1 MGPGPQPLSPLAC
14 GLFAEESIKGLTQR
28 AEGECR
34 QHWTRLGVC
43 FAHHNLLCTM
53 GRDGLLIKPS
63 VFLLLLFFLPEDA
76 LPVTEPQYMVLL
88 PFLIHTDSPEK
99 VCVQL
104 THLNESVTLSTTLEY
119 QGENRSLID
128 DVVSEKDVFTCIP
141 FSLPKSNS
149 WSSVAFLT
157 VTVKG
162 ATLQFRSRKSMLV
175 KNYESLVFIQTDK
188 PVYKPGQTVL
198 FRIVSLDKDFLPL
211 NETFPLVYIEDP
223 KQNRLYQWTKAE
235 LNMGLIELFFSL
247 TSEPIQ
253 GTYRVVVQK
262 ASGKTVQHPFSV
274 EEYVLPKFEV
284 TVKMPKVITI
294 LDERLKVTV
303 CGLYTFG
310 KPVPGLVSF
319 RVCRKFKHPATTCYG
334 EEAKAVC
341 DEFSEQK
348 TDNYGCISEMVKTK
362 LFQLKR
368 NGYENKLHVEAK
380 IKEEETGVELTGT
393 SFSEITATITKITF
407 ENSDTHYKPGI
418 PFFGQVKLVDG
429 SGAPIANE
437 LVRISLQGAEEGN
450 YTTDEEGRAQFT
462 LNTSKLNLDSVGIR
476 ATHKIH
482 PYCYDH
488 SWVVPYYEDGY
499 LQLKR
504 FYSPSNSYLKI
515 EPKSKTLSCG
525 SSTEVRVHYVLTPE
539 AIGEQKKIVF
549 YYLVM
554 AKGIIKQAG
563 THILD
568 LDQENANGIF
578 SLQLPVQ
585 ADIAPVAQMFVYT
598 TSPSSELIADSTKFN
613 VEKCFRNK
621 VDLSFSSSEGLPS
634 SDAHLL
640 FRASP
645 NSLCAVRAVDKSVL
659 LMKPEAE
666 LSASS
671 VYSLLPVTEL
681 HDYHHGSDVLLEDP
695 LEDCVPVKKIVLD
708 GITYSPVVEMSEDTY
723 SILKGMGLKVFTNTR
738 VRKPWYCSTESYVPA
753 GLGLGAPSVM
763 SGAPMHAMRI
773 SDSGSL
779 ADRLYPTS
787 ATPELLTET
796 VRKYFPETWIWIS
809 VPISS
814 EGNADLGVP
823 IPDTITEWKA
833 NAFCT
838 SADTGFG
845 LSPTVTLR
853 AFQPF
858 FVELTMP
865 YSVVRGESFTLKA
878 TIFNY
883 LNTCIR
889 VSVTLAQSTHFL
901 ATLVEKEEESYCLC
915 ENGRKTVAWL
925 VTPKSLGQVEFSVS
939 TEALQNKQPCGNA
952 VVETPEKGRKDTV
965 IRQLLVEPEGVEKEM
980 AHNSVLCV
988 KGVPVKEEFFLLL
1001 PSNVVQDSGRAYF
1014 SVLGDIM
1021 GTAMQNL
1028 HQLLQMPFG
1037 CGEQNMVLFAP
1048 NIYVLDYLNKTGQ
1061 LSEEVK
1067 SKAIGYLVSGYQRQL
1082 NYKHPDGSYS
1092 TFGPRYGQPGN
1103 TWLTAFV
1110 LKSFAQARPHIFID
1124 EKHIQDALVWLSY
1137 KQKENGCFRSS
1148 GTLLN
1153 NAMKGGVDNEVSLTA
1168 YITIALLEIPLPV
1181 THSVVRNALFCLEMA
1196 AGEKENHVYTKA
1208 LMAYAFALAGKEEK
1222 RKALLASLER
1232 EAVKK
1237 EGSVHWQRPGKEPEV
1252 ALPHYRS
1259 RAPSA
1264 EVEMTSYVLLAHL
1277 TTQPAP
1283 SQEELS
1289 FAALIAKW
1297 ISAQQNPNGGFSSTQ
1312 DTVVALQALSLY
1324 GAVTYAKSGAASK
1337 VTLRSGGDF
1346 QQDFQVDPSNRLLL
1360 QRVPLPRVPGEYS
1373 TEVSGEGCV
1382 YVQTSLRYN
1391 VQPSQEDAPFMLHV
1405 YTFPETCADSKAH
1418 KVFDIGINVSY
1429 TGERNGSNMVIVD
1442 VKMLSGFIPVK
1453 SSVRKLGGHPLIER
1467 TEIST
1472 NHVLVYVE
1480 KLSSET
1486 LSFSFTVERDI
1497 PVQGL
1502 KPAQVKVYDY
1512 YETDEFATQEY
1523 SAPCDTVGTELGNA

>member
-1 MGPGPQPLSPLAC
+1 VSFLKIWHHSLA
-14 GLFAEESIKGLTQR
+14 
-28 AEGECR
+28 
-34 QHWTRLGVC
+34 
-43 FAHHNLLCTM
+43 
-53 GRDGLLIKPS
+53 
-63 VFLLLLFFLPEDA
+63 LLL
-76 LPVTEPQYMVLL
+76 PVPGSSDLSFSPVPRQYTVLL

-104 THLNESVTLSTTLEY
+104 THLNESVTLSATLEY

-141 FSLPKSNS
+141 FSVSI
-149 WSSVAFLT
+149 SSLSAVVFLT

-162 ATLQFRSRKSMLV
+162 ATLQFRSRKSVLV

-188 PVYKPGQTVL
+188 PIYKPGQTVL
-198 FRIVSLDKDFLPL
+198 FRIVSLDKDFRPL
-211 NETFPLVYIEDP
+211 NEMDP

-235 LNMGLIELFFSL
+235 LKMGLIQLFFNL

-253 GTYRVVVQK
+253 GTYRVVAQK

-284 TVKMPKVITI
+284 IVKMPKVITI
-294 LDERLKVTV
+294 LDEKLKVTV

-341 DEFSEQK
+341 DEFSGQV
-348 TDNYGCISEMVKTK
+348 NNHGCISEMVKTK

-393 SFSEITATITKITF
+393 SFSEITTTITKITF
-407 ENSDTHYKPGI
+407 ENPDTHYKPGI

-437 LVRISLQGAEEGN
+437 LVRISFQGAEEVN

-462 LNTSKLNLDSVGIR
+462 LNTSKLYLDSVGIR

-488 SWVVPYYEDGY
+488 SWIVPYYEEGY
-499 LQLKR
+499 LQLRR

-515 EPKSKTLSCG
+515 EPKSKALSCG

-568 LDQENANGIF
+568 LDQEDGEFLSPAKL
-578 SLQLPVQ
+578 S

-598 TSPSSELIADSTKFN
+598 TSPSRELIADSMKFN
-613 VEKCFRNK
+613 IEKCFKNK
-621 VDLSFSSSEGLPS
+621 VDLSFSPSEGLPS

-645 NSLCAVRAVDKSVL
+645 YSLCAVRAVDKSVL
-659 LMKPEAE
+659 LMKPEADLSPSSVSDYTAPDCHIDCDFLRPKHNDNVDLPCLE
-666 LSASS
+666 LS
-671 VYSLLPVTEL
+671 
-681 HDYHHGSDVLLEDP
+681 
-695 LEDCVPVKKIVLD
+695 
-708 GITYSPVVEMSEDTY
+708 VVDFF
-723 SILKGMGLKVFTNTR
+723 SILL
-738 VRKPWYCSTESYVPA
+738 
-753 GLGLGAPSVM
+753 
-763 SGAPMHAMRI
+763 
-773 SDSGSL
+773 DSGPL
-779 ADRLYPTS
+779 AGRLYPS
-787 ATPELLTET
+787 SSTPELLTET
-796 VRKYFPETWIWIS
+796 VRKYFPETWIWS
-809 VPISS
+809 LVPISS
-814 EGNADLGVP
+814 EGNAGLGMI

-833 NAFCT
+833 NAFCI
-838 SADTGFG
+838 SPDTGFG

-878 TIFNY
+878 TVFNY
-883 LNTCIR
+883 LTTCIR

-952 VVETPEKGRKDTV
+952 IVETPEKGRKDTV
-965 IRQLLVEPEGVEKEM
+965 IRQLLVEVCGLWEGRTDYLGLVSFSGEPVEEK
-980 AHNSVLCV
+980 
-988 KGVPVKEEFFLLL
+988 FFLLL
-1001 PSNVVQDSGRAYF
+1001 PSNVVRDSGRAYF

-1168 YITIALLEIPLPV
+1168 YITIALLEIPLP
-1181 THSVVRNALFCLEMA
+1181 HSVVRNALFCLEMA

-1222 RKALLASLER
+1222 RKALLTSLER

-1237 EGSVHWQRPGKEPEV
+1237 DGSVHWQRPGKEPEV
-1252 ALPHYRS
+1252 ALPYYRS

-1277 TTQPAP
+1277 TAQPAP

-1297 ISAQQNPNGGFSSTQ
+1297 ISTQQNPNGGFSSTQ

-1346 QQDFQVDPSNRLLL
+1346 QQDFQVDPHNRLLL

-1382 YVQTSLRYN
+1382 YLQTSLRYN
-1391 VQPSQEDAPFMLHV
+1391 VQPSQQDAPFMLHV
-1405 YTFPETCADSKAH
+1405 YTMPETCAGSKAH

-1453 SSVRKLGGHPLIER
+1453 SSVRKLEGHPLIER

-1486 LSFSFTVERDI
+1486 LSFSFAVEQDI

-1523 SAPCDTVGTELGNA
+1523 SAPCTTGKVHRNN

>member
-1 MGPGPQPLSPLAC
+1 MSFP
-14 GLFAEESIKGLTQR
+14 
-28 AEGECR
+28 
-34 QHWTRLGVC
+34 
-43 FAHHNLLCTM
+43 
-53 GRDGLLIKPS
+53 
-63 VFLLLLFFLPEDA
+63 
-76 LPVTEPQYMVLL
+76 PQYMVLL

-104 THLNESVTLSTTLEY
+104 THLNESVTLSATLEY

-128 DVVSEKDVFTCIP
+128 DVVSETDLFTCIP
-141 FSLPKSNS
+141 FSSP
-149 WSSVAFLT
+149 VTFIT

-162 ATLQFRSRKSMLV
+162 ATLQFRSRKSVLV
-175 KNYESLVFIQTDK
+175 KNSESLVFVQTDK
-188 PVYKPGQTVL
+188 PIYKPGQTVL
-198 FRIVSLDKDFLPL
+198 FRIVSLDTDFRPL
-211 NETFPLVYIEDP
+211 NEDP
-223 KQNRLYQWTKAE
+223 KKNRVYQWTKVE
-235 LNMGLIELFFSL
+235 LEKGLIQLFFNL
-247 TSEPIQ
+247 TSEPMQ
-253 GTYRVVVQK
+253 GTYTVVAQK
-262 ASGKTVQHPFSV
+262 ASGKTIRHPFSV

-294 LDERLKVTV
+294 LDEKLKVTV

-319 RVCRKFKHPATTCYG
+319 RVCRKFERAATACYG
-334 EEAKAVC
+334 EEARAVC
-341 DEFSEQK
+341 DEFSGQ

-368 NGYENKLHVEAK
+368 SGYENKLHVEAK

-393 SFSEITATITKITF
+393 SFSEITTTISKITF
-407 ENSDTHYKPGI
+407 EHSDSRYKPGI
-418 PFFGQVKLVDG
+418 PYFGQVKLVDG

-437 LVRISLQGAEEGN
+437 VVKISLQGGQEIN
-450 YTTDEEGRAQFT
+450 YTTNEEGKAQFV
-462 LNTSKLNLDSVGIR
+462 LNTSTLNFDSVGIR
-476 ATHKIH
+476 VSATHKVH
-482 PYCYDH
+482 PYCYDR
-488 SWVVPYYEDGY
+488 SWVVPYYEEGY

-504 FYSPSNSYLKI
+504 FYSPSNSFLKI
-515 EPKSKTLSCG
+515 EPQSETLSCG
-525 SSTEVRVHYVLTPE
+525 FSTEVRVHYILTP
-539 AIGEQKKIVF
+539 AAVGEQKKIVF
-549 YYLVM
+549 YYLVSLQLPY
-554 AKGIIKQAG
+554 GEDV
-563 THILD
+563 T
-568 LDQENANGIF
+568 ANGVF

-585 ADIAPVAQMFVYT
+585 ADIAPVAQVLVYT
-598 TSPSSELIADSTKFN
+598 TAPSSEVIADSTKFN
-613 VEKCFRNK
+613 VEKCFSNK
-621 VDLSFSSSEGLPS
+621 VDLSFSPSEGLPS

-659 LMKPEAE
+659 LMKPEAD
-666 LSASS
+666 LSPSS
-671 VYSLLPVTEL
+671 VYSLLPVKEL
-681 HDYHHGSDVLLEDP
+681 HDYHHGPDMLLEEP
-695 LEDCVPVKKIVLD
+695 LENCVPLEKIVLN
-708 GITYSPVVEMSEDTY
+708 GITYSPVVVTNEEDTY
-723 SILKGMGLKVFTNTR
+723 SIQ
-738 VRKPWYCSTESYVPA
+738 S
-753 GLGLGAPSVM
+753 
-763 SGAPMHAMRI
+763 
-773 SDSGSL
+773 
-779 ADRLYPTS
+779 DRLYATLR
-787 ATPELLTET
+787 TPEEVTET
-796 VRKYFPETWIWIS
+796 VRKYFPETWIWS
-809 VPISS
+809 LVSISS
-814 EGNADLGVP
+814 EGNADLDVT

-845 LSPTVTLR
+845 LSPTVSLR

-878 TIFNY
+878 TVFNY
-883 LNTCIR
+883 LTACIR

-901 ATLVEKEEESYCLC
+901 ATLVEKEEESHCLC

-939 TEALQNKQPCGNA
+939 TEALQNQQPCGNA
-952 VVETPEKGRKDTV
+952 IVETPEKGRKDTV
-965 IRQLLVEPEGVEKEM
+965 IRQLLVEVRGLWERRTELSHRLELSAKQKF
-980 AHNSVLCV
+980 S
-988 KGVPVKEEFFLLL
+988 LLL

-1092 TFGPRYGQPGN
+1092 TFGPRYGQLGN

-1124 EKHIQDALVWLSY
+1124 ERHIQDALVWLSY

-1181 THSVVRNALFCLEMA
+1181 THSVVRNALFCLETA
-1196 AGEKENHVYTKA
+1196 VDEKENHVYTKA

-1222 RKALLASLER
+1222 RKALLSSLEK

-1237 EGSVHWQRPGKEPEV
+1237 DGSVHWQRPGKEPEV
-1252 ALPHYRS
+1252 DLPYYRY

-1264 EVEMTSYVLLAHL
+1264 EVEMTAYVLLAHL

-1289 FAALIAKW
+1289 FASLIAKW
-1297 ISAQQNPNGGFSSTQ
+1297 ISGQQNPNGGFSSTQ

-1346 QQDFQVDPSNRLLL
+1346 QQDFQVDPTNRLLL
-1360 QRVPLPRVPGEYS
+1360 QRVALPQVPGEYS

-1382 YVQTSLRYN
+1382 YLQTSLRYN
-1391 VQPSQEDAPFMLHV
+1391 VQPTQEDAPFLLHV
-1405 YTFPETCADSKAH
+1405 YTIPETCADSKAH
-1418 KVFDIGINVSY
+1418 KVFDIGVNVSY

-1442 VKMLSGFIPVK
+1442 VKMLSGF
-1453 SSVRKLGGHPLIER
+1453 
-1467 TEIST
+1467 
-1472 NHVLVYVE
+1472 
-1480 KLSSET
+1480 
-1486 LSFSFTVERDI
+1486 
-1497 PVQGL
+1497 
-1502 KPAQVKVYDY
+1502 
-1512 YETDEFATQEY
+1512 
-1523 SAPCDTVGTELGNA
+1523 

>member
-1 MGPGPQPLSPLAC
+1 
-14 GLFAEESIKGLTQR
+14 
-28 AEGECR
+28 
-34 QHWTRLGVC
+34 
-43 FAHHNLLCTM
+43 
-53 GRDGLLIKPS
+53 
-63 VFLLLLFFLPEDA
+63 
-76 LPVTEPQYMVLL
+76 YMVLL
-88 PFLIHTDSPEK
+88 PFLIHTDSLEK

-104 THLNESVTLSTTLEY
+104 THLNESVTLSAILEY

-149 WSSVAFLT
+149 QSPVTFIT

-162 ATLQFRSRKSMLV
+162 ATLQFRSRKSVLV
-175 KNYESLVFIQTDK
+175 KNSESLVFVQTDK
-188 PVYKPGQTVL
+188 PIYKPGQTVL
-198 FRIVSLDKDFLPL
+198 FRIVSLDKDFRPL
-211 NETFPLVYIEDP
+211 NEVDP
-223 KQNRLYQWTKAE
+223 KKNRLYQWTKAE
-235 LNMGLIELFFSL
+235 LKRGLIQLFFNL
-247 TSEPIQ
+247 TSEPMQ
-253 GTYRVVVQK
+253 GTYTVVAQK
-262 ASGKTVQHPFSV
+262 ASGKTIRHPFSV

-294 LDERLKVTV
+294 LDEKLKVTV

-319 RVCRKFKHPATTCYG
+319 RVCRKFEHAATACYG

-341 DEFSEQK
+341 DEFSGQ

-368 NGYENKLHVEAK
+368 SGYENKLHVEAK

-393 SFSEITATITKITF
+393 SFSEITTTISKITF
-407 ENSDTHYKPGI
+407 EHSDSHYKPGI

-437 LVRISLQGAEEGN
+437 IVRISLQGGQETN
-450 YTTDEEGRAQFT
+450 YTTNEEGRAQFA
-462 LNTSKLNLDSVGIR
+462 LNTSMLYFNSVGIR
-476 ATHKIH
+476 ATHKVH
-482 PYCYDH
+482 PYCYDR
-488 SWVVPYYEDGY
+488 SWVVPYYEEGY

-504 FYSPSNSYLKI
+504 FYSPSSSFLKI
-515 EPKSKTLSCG
+515 EPKSETLSCG
-525 SSTEVRVHYVLTPE
+525 SSTEVRVHYILTPE

-568 LDQENANGIF
+568 LDQESATGVF
-578 SLQLPVQ
+578 LLQLPVQ
-585 ADIAPVAQMFVYT
+585 ADIAPVAQVLVYT
-598 TSPSSELIADSTKFN
+598 TAPSREVIADSTKFN
-613 VEKCFRNK
+613 IQKCFSNK
-621 VDLSFSSSEGLPS
+621 VDLSFSASEGLPS

-659 LMKPEAE
+659 LMKPEAD
-666 LSASS
+666 LSPSS
-671 VYSLLPVTEL
+671 VYSLLPVKEL
-681 HDYHHGSDVLLEDP
+681 HDYHHGPDMLLEEP
-695 LEDCVPVKKIVLD
+695 LDNCIPLKKIVLN
-708 GITYSPVVEMSEDTY
+708 GITYSPVVEVNEEDAY
-723 SILKGMGLKVFTNTR
+723 GILKEMGLKVFTNTK
-738 VRKPWYCSTESYVPA
+738 VRKPWYCSTEDYMAA
-753 GLGLGAPSVM
+753 GPRLASTSVM
-763 SGAPMHAMRI
+763 SGAPIHAMRA
-773 SDSGSL
+773 S
-779 ADRLYPTS
+779 
-787 ATPELLTET
+787 ELTET
-796 VRKYFPETWIWIS
+796 VRKYFPETWIWS
-809 VPISS
+809 LVPISS
-814 EGNADLGVP
+814 EGNADLDVT

-845 LSPTVTLR
+845 LSPTVSLR

-878 TIFNY
+878 TVFNY
-883 LNTCIR
+883 LTACIR

-901 ATLVEKEEESYCLC
+901 ATLVEKEEESHCLC

-939 TEALQNKQPCGNA
+939 TEALQNQQPCGNA
-952 VVETPEKGRKDTV
+952 IVETPEKGRKDTV
-965 IRQLLVEPEGVEKEM
+965 IRQLLVEPEGVEKET
-980 AHNSVLCV
+980 AQNSVLCV
-988 KGVPVKEEFFLLL
+988 KGVPVQEKFSLLL

-1048 NIYVLDYLNKTGQ
+1048 NIYVLDYLNKAGQ

-1092 TFGPRYGQPGN
+1092 TFGPRYAQPGN

-1181 THSVVRNALFCLEMA
+1181 T
-1196 AGEKENHVYTKA
+1196 
-1208 LMAYAFALAGKEEK
+1208 
-1222 RKALLASLER
+1222 
-1232 EAVKK
+1232 
-1237 EGSVHWQRPGKEPEV
+1237 
-1252 ALPHYRS
+1252 
-1259 RAPSA
+1259 
-1264 EVEMTSYVLLAHL
+1264 
-1277 TTQPAP
+1277 
-1283 SQEELS
+1283 
-1289 FAALIAKW
+1289 
-1297 ISAQQNPNGGFSSTQ
+1297 
-1312 DTVVALQALSLY
+1312 
-1324 GAVTYAKSGAASK
+1324 
-1337 VTLRSGGDF
+1337 
-1346 QQDFQVDPSNRLLL
+1346 
-1360 QRVPLPRVPGEYS
+1360 
-1373 TEVSGEGCV
+1373 
-1382 YVQTSLRYN
+1382 
-1391 VQPSQEDAPFMLHV
+1391 
-1405 YTFPETCADSKAH
+1405 
-1418 KVFDIGINVSY
+1418 
-1429 TGERNGSNMVIVD
+1429 
-1442 VKMLSGFIPVK
+1442 
-1453 SSVRKLGGHPLIER
+1453 
-1467 TEIST
+1467 
-1472 NHVLVYVE
+1472 
-1480 KLSSET
+1480 
-1486 LSFSFTVERDI
+1486 
-1497 PVQGL
+1497 
-1502 KPAQVKVYDY
+1502 
-1512 YETDEFATQEY
+1512 
-1523 SAPCDTVGTELGNA
+1523 

>member
-1 MGPGPQPLSPLAC
+1 MSFSPVP
-14 GLFAEESIKGLTQR
+14 
-28 AEGECR
+28 R
-34 QHWTRLGVC
+34 QYT
-43 FAHHNLLCTM
+43 
-53 GRDGLLIKPS
+53 
-63 VFLLLLFFLPEDA
+63 
-76 LPVTEPQYMVLL
+76 VLL

-104 THLNESVTLSTTLEY
+104 THLNESVTLSATLEY

-141 FSLPKSNS
+141 FSVSI
-149 WSSVAFLT
+149 SSLSAVVFLT

-162 ATLQFRSRKSMLV
+162 ATLQFRSRKSVLV

-188 PVYKPGQTVL
+188 PIYKPGQTVL
-198 FRIVSLDKDFLPL
+198 FRIVSLDKDFRPL
-211 NETFPLVYIEDP
+211 NEMDP

-235 LNMGLIELFFSL
+235 LKMGLIQLFFNL

-253 GTYRVVVQK
+253 GTYRVVAQK

-284 TVKMPKVITI
+284 IVKMPKVITI
-294 LDERLKVTV
+294 LDEKLKVTV

-341 DEFSEQK
+341 DEFSGQV
-348 TDNYGCISEMVKTK
+348 NNHGCISEMVKTK

-393 SFSEITATITKITF
+393 SFSEITTTITKITF
-407 ENSDTHYKPGI
+407 ENPDTHYKPGI

-437 LVRISLQGAEEGN
+437 LVRISFQGAEEVN

-462 LNTSKLNLDSVGIR
+462 LNTSKPWILTSVFEYLCVYFLLFQ

-488 SWVVPYYEDGY
+488 SWIVPYYEEGY
-499 LQLKR
+499 LQLRR

-515 EPKSKTLSCG
+515 EPKSKALSCG

-549 YYLVM
+549 YYLVSLHLPYSEV
-554 AKGIIKQAG
+554 ATG
-563 THILD
+563 
-568 LDQENANGIF
+568 NSNGVF
-578 SLQLPVQ
+578 LLQLPVQ

-598 TSPSSELIADSTKFN
+598 TSPSRELIADSMKFN
-613 VEKCFRNK
+613 IEKCFKNK
-621 VDLSFSSSEGLPS
+621 VDLSFSPSEGLPS

-645 NSLCAVRAVDKSVL
+645 YSLCAVRAVDKSVL
-659 LMKPEAE
+659 LMKPEWT
-666 LSASS
+666 LKMLDILVFS
-671 VYSLLPVTEL
+671 
-681 HDYHHGSDVLLEDP
+681 DP

-708 GITYSPVVEMSEDTY
+708 GITYSPVVEMSEDAY
-723 SILKGMGLKVFTNTR
+723 SILKV
-738 VRKPWYCSTESYVPA
+738 Y
-753 GLGLGAPSVM
+753 
-763 SGAPMHAMRI
+763 
-773 SDSGSL
+773 
-779 ADRLYPTS
+779 
-787 ATPELLTET
+787 
-796 VRKYFPETWIWIS
+796 
-809 VPISS
+809 S
-814 EGNADLGVP
+814 EGNAGLGMI

-833 NAFCT
+833 NAFCI
-838 SADTGFG
+838 SPDTGFG

-878 TIFNY
+878 TVFNY
-883 LNTCIR
+883 LTTCIR

-952 VVETPEKGRKDTV
+952 IVETPEKGRKDTV
-965 IRQLLVEPEGVEKEM
+965 IRQLLVEVCGLWEGRTDYLGLVSFSGEPVEEK
-980 AHNSVLCV
+980 
-988 KGVPVKEEFFLLL
+988 FFLLL
-1001 PSNVVQDSGRAYF
+1001 PSNVVRDSGRAYF

-1222 RKALLASLER
+1222 RKALLTSLER

-1237 EGSVHWQRPGKEPEV
+1237 DGSVHWQRPGKEPEV
-1252 ALPHYRS
+1252 ALPYYRS

-1277 TTQPAP
+1277 TAQPAP

-1297 ISAQQNPNGGFSSTQ
+1297 ISTQQNPNGGFSSTQ

-1346 QQDFQVDPSNRLLL
+1346 QQDFQVDPHNRLLL

-1382 YVQTSLRYN
+1382 YLQTSLRYN
-1391 VQPSQEDAPFMLHV
+1391 VQPSQQDAPFMLHV
-1405 YTFPETCADSKAH
+1405 YTMPETCAGSKAH

-1453 SSVRKLGGHPLIER
+1453 SSVRKLEGHPLIER

-1486 LSFSFTVERDI
+1486 LSFSFAVEQDI

-1523 SAPCDTVGTELGNA
+1523 SAPCTTGKVHRNN